1 MANPVSDILSNMRSN
16 MRDRGVSGEGRGGL
30 GKIVRIIAVLVVL
43 LFILPSFFTYVEPG
57 HVGILIHRAG
67 GGVDPTPLGP
77 GLHLRNPVLS
87 QIVEYPVFMQTLV
100 LTREATEG
108 SPNND
113 EINVNSV
120 EGQPVSLDVAMSF
133 EIDAMKV
140 PQLYQTFRTDI
151 ATIQHGYVKQTIRQA
166 LQEVVGDEAI
176 ADIMGPKKAETVTRA
191 QALLQERLLPYGIM
205 VKQFTL
211 NEFRAPQSVI
221 EAINTKNVMQQ
232 QALTAQNE
240 LQKNEFQ
247 ARGDSIKAAGRAK
260 AITAEAEAQA
270 RANRLLAESI
280 TPTLV
285 QYRLIEK
292 WNGAMPQVSG
302 GGMPMIQLPVVKQ
315 P

>member
-1 MANPVSDILSNMRSN
+1 MANPLGDMMNSVRS
-16 MRDRGVSGEGRGGL
+16 RSSGGSARGL
-30 GKIVRIIAVLVVL
+30 GKVLRIVAVLVVL
-43 LFILPSFFTYVEPG
+43 LFLLPSMFTYVEPG
-57 HVGILIHRAG
+57 HVGIIIHRAG
-67 GGVDPTPLGP
+67 GGVDAKPLGP
-77 GLHLRNPVLS
+77 GLHFRNPLLTA
-87 QIVEYPVFMQTLV
+87 IEEYPIYMQTLV
-100 LTREATEG
+100 LTRESNEG

-133 EIDAMKV
+133 EIDPVKV
-140 PQLYQTFRTDI
+140 PALYQTFRTDI

-176 ADIMGPKKAETVTRA
+176 ADIMGPKKAQTVSRV
-191 QALLQERLLPYGIM
+191 QGLLQQRLMQYGIM

-221 EAINTKNVMQQ
+221 DAINTKNVMQQ

-270 RANRLLAESI
+270 RANRLLAESL

-285 QYRLIEK
+285 QYRLIDK
-292 WNGAMPQVSG
+292 WNGTMPQYSG
-302 GGMPMIQLPVVKQ
+302 GGTPLIQLPAIK

>member
-1 MANPVSDILSNMRSN
+1 MRANMSE
-16 MRDRGVSGEGRGGL
+16 RGVSGGSGGV
-30 GKIVRIIAVLVVL
+30 GKILRIIAVLVVL
-43 LFILPSFFTYVEPG
+43 LFIVPSMFTYVEPG

-67 GGVDPTPLGP
+67 GGVDPKPLGP
-77 GLHLRNPVLS
+77 GLHFRNPLLS
-87 QIVEYPVFMQTLV
+87 QIEEYPVFMQTLV
-100 LTREATEG
+100 LTRESTEG
-108 SPNND
+108 SPGND

-133 EIDAMKV
+133 EIDPNKV
-140 PQLYQTFRTDI
+140 PALYQTFRTDI
-151 ATIQHGYVKQTIRQA
+151 NTIQHGYVKQTIRQA

-176 ADIMGPKKAETVTRA
+176 ADIMGPKKAETVARS
-191 QALLQERLLPYGIM
+191 QALLQERLSPYGIM

-221 EAINTKNVMQQ
+221 DAINTKNVMQQ

-270 RANRLLAESI
+270 RANRLLAESL

-285 QYRLIEK
+285 QYRLIDK
-292 WNGAMPQVSG
+292 WNGAMPQFSG
-302 GGMPMIQLPVVKQ
+302 GATPLIQLPAMKQ
-315 P
+315 

>member
-1 MANPVSDILSNMRSN
+1 MANPVNDFLSNMRAN
-16 MRDRGVSGEGRGGL
+16 MSDRGLSGGGRGV
-30 GKIVRIIAVLVVL
+30 GKILRIIAVLVVL
-43 LFILPSFFTYVEPG
+43 LFIVPAMFTYVEPG

-67 GGVDPTPLGP
+67 GGVDPKPLGP
-77 GLHLRNPVLS
+77 GLHFRNPLLS
-87 QIVEYPVFMQTLV
+87 QIEEYPVFMQTLV
-100 LTREATEG
+100 LTRESMEG
-108 SPNND
+108 SPGND

-133 EIDAMKV
+133 EIDPIKV
-140 PQLYQTFRTDI
+140 PALYQTFRTDI
-151 ATIQHGYVKQTIRQA
+151 NTIQHGYVKQTIRQA

-176 ADIMGPKKAETVTRA
+176 ADIMGPKKAETVARS
-191 QALLQERLLPYGIM
+191 QALLQERLSPYGIM

-221 EAINTKNVMQQ
+221 DAINTKNVMQQ

-270 RANRLLAESI
+270 RANRLLAESL

-285 QYRLIEK
+285 QYRLIDK

-302 GGMPMIQLPVVKQ
+302 GGTPLIQLPAIK

>member
-1 MANPVSDILSNMRSN
+1 MANPLGDMMNSVRS
-16 MRDRGVSGEGRGGL
+16 RSSGGSSRGI
-30 GKIVRIIAVLVVL
+30 GKVLRIVAVLFVL
-43 LFILPSFFTYVEPG
+43 IFLLPSMFTYVEPG
-57 HVGILIHRAG
+57 HVGIIIHRAG
-67 GGVDPTPLGP
+67 GGVDATPLGP
-77 GLHLRNPVLS
+77 GLHFRNPLLTA
-87 QIVEYPVFMQTLV
+87 IEEYPIYMQTLV
-100 LTREATEG
+100 LTRESNEG

-133 EIDAMKV
+133 EIDPVKV
-140 PQLYQTFRTDI
+140 PALYQTFRTDI
-151 ATIQHGYVKQTIRQA
+151 TTIQHGYVKQTIRQA

-176 ADIMGPKKAETVTRA
+176 ADIMGPKKAQTVSRV
-191 QALLQERLLPYGIM
+191 QGLLQERLMQYGIM

-221 EAINTKNVMQQ
+221 DAINTKNVMQQ

-270 RANRLLAESI
+270 RANRLLAESL

-285 QYRLIEK
+285 QYRLIDK
-292 WNGAMPQVSG
+292 WNGSMPQVSG
-302 GGMPMIQLPVVKQ
+302 GGTPLIQLPAIK

>member
-1 MANPVSDILSNMRSN
+1 MANPVSDMLNNMRSRN
-16 MRDRGVSGEGRGGL
+16 SDSGSRGGF
-30 GKIVRIIAVLVVL
+30 GKLLRIGAILFVVVFL
-43 LFILPSFFTYVEPG
+43 LPSLFTYVEPG

-67 GGVDPTPLGP
+67 GGVDDTPLGP
-77 GLHLRNPVLS
+77 GLHFRNPALS
-87 QIVEYPVFMQTLV
+87 AIEEYPVFMQTLV
-100 LTREATEG
+100 LTRESNEG

-113 EINVNSV
+113 EINVNSK
-120 EGQPVSLDVAMSF
+120 EGQPLSLDVAMSF
-133 EIDAMKV
+133 EIDPIKV
-140 PQLYQTFRTDI
+140 PKLYSTFRTDI
-151 ATIQHGYVKQTIRQA
+151 GTIQHGYVKQTIRQA

-176 ADIMGPKKAETVTRA
+176 ADIMGPKKAETVSRA
-191 QALLQERLLPYGIM
+191 QALLQERLMQYGIM

-221 EAINTKNVMQQ
+221 DAINAKNVMQQ

-270 RANRLLAESI
+270 RANRLLSESI

-302 GGMPMIQLPVVKQ
+302 GGMPMIQLPSIK

>member
-1 MANPVSDILSNMRSN
+1 MANPLGDMMNSVRS
-16 MRDRGVSGEGRGGL
+16 RSGGVGSRGGV
-30 GKIVRIIAVLVVL
+30 GKVLRIAAVLVVL
-43 LFILPSFFTYVEPG
+43 LFLLPSMFSYVEPG

-67 GGVDPTPLGP
+67 GGVDAKPLGP
-77 GLHLRNPVLS
+77 GLHFRNPLLS
-87 QIVEYPVFMQTLV
+87 QIEEYPVYMQTLV
-100 LTREATEG
+100 LTRESTEG
-108 SPNND
+108 SPSND

-133 EIDAMKV
+133 EIDPVKV
-140 PQLYQTFRTDI
+140 PALYQTFRTDI

-176 ADIMGPKKAETVTRA
+176 ADIMGPKKAQTVSRV
-191 QALLQERLLPYGIM
+191 QGLLQERLSQYGIM

-221 EAINTKNVMQQ
+221 DAINTKNVMQQ

-270 RANRLLAESI
+270 RANRLLAESL

-285 QYRLIEK
+285 QYRLIDK
-292 WNGAMPQVSG
+292 WNGTMPQVSG
-302 GGMPMIQLPVVKQ
+302 GGTPLIQLPAIK